1 MKFDWKIIFSYRR
14 IIGVYLILAGV
25 LVALNVMF
33 PQTINSFVV
42 ALSILL
48 ILSVDIMLR
57 GLSRKQFSLI
67 ASGSSVALASLLGLI
82 IFMLHWP
89 IEKIWPLFGFCV
101 SLGFIFS
108 FLVSD
113 KRRMSLLIPSIFIGL
128 MSSLILCF
136 TTDFINL
143 NSKYLLFF
151 SVALLLMLSGIL
163 MICQGQSRNGSS
175 ENKSSQN
182 EISTSGQ
189 SEGEITNEE
198 KSNLP

>member
-33 PQTINSFVV
+33 PKTINSFVV

-57 GLSRKQFSLI
+57 GLSRKQFGLI
-67 ASGSSVALASLLGLI
+67 ASGSSIALASLLGLI
-82 IFMLHWP
+82 IFLLHWP
-89 IEKIWPLFGFCV
+89 IEKIWPLFGFCAA
-101 SLGFIFS
+101 LGFIFS

-128 MSSLILCF
+128 MSALILCF

-163 MICQGQSRNGSS
+163 MICQGGHHDDNRNS
-175 ENKSSQN
+175 EEEKSKKQ
-182 EISTSGQ
+182 Q
-189 SEGEITNEE
+189 SEGNNSDEE
-198 KSNLP
+198 

>member
-33 PQTINSFVV
+33 PKTINSFVV

-57 GLSRKQFSLI
+57 GLSRKQFGLI

-82 IFMLHWP
+82 IFLLHWP
-89 IEKIWPLFGFCV
+89 IEKIWPLFGFCA

-128 MSSLILCF
+128 MSALILCF

-151 SVALLLMLSGIL
+151 SVALLLMLSGVL
-163 MICQGQSRNGSS
+163 MVCQGSS
-175 ENKSSQN
+175 HGEDNNRTIKDKEDQTQN
-182 EISTSGQ
+182 EDDP
-189 SEGEITNEE
+189 
-198 KSNLP
+198 K

>member
-33 PQTINSFVV
+33 PKTINSFVV

-57 GLSRKQFSLI
+57 GLSRKQFGLI

-82 IFMLHWP
+82 IFLLHWP
-89 IEKIWPLFGFCV
+89 IEKIWPLFGFCA

-128 MSSLILCF
+128 MSALILCF

-151 SVALLLMLSGIL
+151 SVALLLMLSGVL
-163 MICQGQSRNGSS
+163 MVCQGQPGNGSTD
-175 ENKSSQN
+175 NQSSQN
-182 EISTSGQ
+182 EISSNGQ
-189 SEGEITNEE
+189 SEGEIPNGKE
-198 KSNLP
+198 SNQ

>member
-33 PQTINSFVV
+33 PKTINSFVV

-57 GLSRKQFSLI
+57 GLSRKQFGLI
-67 ASGSSVALASLLGLI
+67 ASGSSIALASVLGLI
-82 IFMLHWP
+82 IFLLHWP
-89 IEKIWPLFGFCV
+89 IEKIWPLFGFCA

-128 MSSLILCF
+128 MSALILCF

-151 SVALLLMLSGIL
+151 SVALLLMLSGVL
-163 MICQGQSRNGSS
+163 MVCQGSS
-175 ENKSSQN
+175 NSEDNRKIIKDKEVQIQN
-182 EISTSGQ
+182 EDDP
-189 SEGEITNEE
+189 
-198 KSNLP
+198 K